1 MTAPRLW
8 QKAALAAEIA
18 LAYAQVR
25 RQVRR
30 AGLPATL
37 ARIRAAAGR
46 ERPEPDER
54 LARAVRRTLRVLP
67 GDSRCLMQ
75 SLVLTALL
83 ARRGRPARLVIGVTA
98 EGEFAA
104 HAWVERGGVPLL
116 PTNGAAFGRLA
127 EL

>member
-1 MTAPRLW
+1 MTPLRLHE
-8 QKAALAAEIA
+8 KAALAVEIA
-18 LAYAQVR
+18 LAYARVR
-25 RQVRR
+25 RLVRR

-37 ARIRAAAGR
+37 TRIRAASSQEG
-46 ERPEPDER
+46 PEPDER

-83 ARRGRPARLVIGVTA
+83 ARRGRAARLVIGVSA
-98 EGEFAA
+98 DGEFAA